1 MKRAYLLI
9 GVMVTLF
16 MSSQARATKDEA
28 CPQLTVN
35 REAGH
40 AAGFRLTAIEV
51 HQGGQ
56 DGGGALW

>member
-16 MSSQARATKDEA
+16 MSSPARATRDET
-28 CPQLTVN
+28 CPKLTMN
-35 REAGH
+35 LEAEH
-40 AAGFRLTAIEV
+40 ASGIALAAIEV